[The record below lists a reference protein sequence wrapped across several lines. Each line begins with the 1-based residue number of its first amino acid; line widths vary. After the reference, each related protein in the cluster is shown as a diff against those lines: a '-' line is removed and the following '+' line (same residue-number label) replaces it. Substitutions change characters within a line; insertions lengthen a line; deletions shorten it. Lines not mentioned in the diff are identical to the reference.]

1 MGSKQL
7 LSYYLT
13 PLWMAKIKN
22 MSTGFVGEDVESGE
36 QSLTAGWI
44 AKLYSHFEN

>member
-7 LSYYLT
+7 LSNYLT